1 MKFIKRNKTFII
13 YIFSAGSSFFIDL
26 VFFSLF
32 NYLLSS
38 FLGYESII
46 ISTICA
52 RILSSLYNFVVN
64 SKFVFKKYSRGM
76 LFKYYILVIIQM
88 FVSSVMV
95 YVINKYLVVTFAV
108 IIKFFVDIIL
118 FIINY
123 FIQKVVI
130 FK

>member
-1 MKFIKRNKTFII
+1 
-13 YIFSAGSSFFIDL
+13 
-26 VFFSLF
+26 
-32 NYLLSS
+32 
-38 FLGYESII
+38 
-46 ISTICA
+46 
-52 RILSSLYNFVVN
+52 
-64 SKFVFKKYSRGM
+64 M

-95 YVINKYLVVTFAV
+95 YVINKYLVDTFAV